1 MISEI
6 LLSFWPVGRAA
17 SGPRLLATL
26 PGLKVTVRAG
36 GPQSG
41 LGSLYHVPSKIATFA
56 RPRSTFHFVSRP
68 WFRDVYRPLEDVN
81 LRIRCR
87 RDLQST

>member
-17 SGPRLLATL
+17 SGPRLLTTL

-41 LGSLYHVPSKIATFA
+41 LGSLYHVPLKIATFA
-56 RPRSTFHFVSRP
+56 RPRSSFYSVSRP
-68 WFRDVYRPLEDVN
+68 
-81 LRIRCR
+81 
-87 RDLQST
+87 